1 MATPRRLL
9 IIDANVLIDFALVD
23 VSILALVAKHLGEI
37 RVPLPLLEEVEQL
50 DESLCEQLGLKIVD
64 PSLELLSQAAS
75 ARGKLSFEDHLCLLL
90 AKASGLTCVTNDR
103 ALRKACVD
111 EEVPTLWGLEL
122 MIGLVEGDHLT
133 VEAAASVAHAI
144 SGVNP
149 LHITAEIVAKFE
161 ERIRAISA
169 RGGPSAGES

>member
-23 VSILALVAKHLGEI
+23 VSILALVAKRLGEVQ
-37 RVPLPLLEEVEQL
+37 VPLPLLEEVEL

-64 PSLELLSQAAS
+64 PSLEQISQAAS

-144 SGVNP
+144 SGINP
-149 LHITAEIVAKFE
+149 LHITAEILAKFE
-161 ERIRAISA
+161 ERIREIST
-169 RGGPSAGES
+169 RGGPAT